1 MNFKQAIE
9 EMKKGK
15 KVRRKGWKDVWFT
28 LDNDGALLRNVP
40 GPYNKKA
47 TITGLEP
54 LTLESVENV
63 YANDWEVVEEKEEKI
78 WWEPEPGDAY
88 WSLEYNGV
96 PWKSTDEDEWSEGAI
111 AIGNY
116 FTSCDEAEFMAE
128 KLKVIHELEKFAYE
142 NNTEEIDW
150 NDTNQEK
157 YELVVVCGDKGNNYI
172 KLCGTCI
179 FKAVPFNIYFISEE
193 IGRKAI
199 ETIGADRIKKYYFG
213 VEEDG
218 RK

>member
-15 KVRRKGWKDVWFT
+15 KVRRKGWEDVWFT
-28 LDNDGALLRNVP
+28 LDNGGALLRNVP
-40 GPYNKKA
+40 GSYNKKA

-78 WWEPEPGDAY
+78 WWEPELDEKYYIICSDGSID
-88 WSLEYNGV
+88 YNNYDFDNAD
-96 PWKSTDEDEWSEGAI
+96 KNFI
-111 AIGNY
+111 AIGNC
-116 FTSCDEAEFMAE
+116 FQTKDQAEFMAE

-142 NNTEEIDW
+142 NNEKEIDW
-150 NDTNQEK
+150 NNEDQEK
-157 YELVVVCGDKGNNYI
+157 YIITFNHITQDCGIILWRVSRSN
-172 KLCGTCI
+172 
-179 FKAVPFNIYFISEE
+179 PFNVYFTSEE
-193 IGRKAI
+193 LAKKAI
-199 ETIGADRIKKYYFG
+199 ETIGEDRIKKYYFG
-213 VEEDG
+213 VEENG